1 MALLWALTRVL
12 LWALLWALLWTLLW
26 ILLWALLLTLLCRV
40 LPWRHAP
47 MLTTL
52 LWLRGQM
59 PLPLSGVTR
68 K

>member
-26 ILLWALLLTLLCRV
+26 ALLLTLLYRV
-40 LPWRHAP
+40 LPWRHAL

-52 LWLRGQM
+52 LWLRGRM